1 MKVSHIKFFVS
12 GVAAMLL
19 SSCNGIFEGIYDK
32 PSDNTISE
40 YGFISAPT
48 TTLPGTIY
56 IDATSYTDWVY
67 LNFGDMSTT
76 TLGVEEDAP
85 AHWDIAIHRYD
96 AKTNGGMVAATD
108 ATDFTAISNNNY
120 TAGEFTAD
128 TWTEEQ
134 VITDVSNMVDGYLE
148 YIASDYNTI
157 LSQWLDVDTTNMPPT
172 YTLSNRIYIIS
183 LTDGRKIA
191 VRLDNFMNSSSIK
204 GYMTISYSVI

>member
-19 SSCNGIFEGIYDK
+19 SSCNGIFEGIYDQ
-32 PSDNTISE
+32 PSDNTVSE
-40 YGFISAPT
+40 YGFITAPST
-48 TTLPGTIY
+48 PLPGTIY
-56 IDATSYTDWVY
+56 IDATGYTNWVY
-67 LNFGDMSTT
+67 LNFEDMSTT
-76 TLGVEEDAP
+76 TLGVDDDAP

-96 AKTNGGMVAATD
+96 AKTNGGSVAVTD
-108 ATDFTAISNNNY
+108 ATDFSDIINGNY
-120 TAGEFTAD
+120 SLGEYTAD

-134 VITDVSNMVDGYLE
+134 VITDVSNMVDGYLG
-148 YIASDYNTI
+148 YVASDYNAV

-172 YTLSNRIYIIS
+172 YTLSNRIYVIR
-183 LTDGRKIA
+183 LADGRKIA